1 MRSRAAKHA
10 LPLATAALA
19 VAVTGFYWV
28 IISTQ
33 GDQGDSRPQLVAT
46 SLLLAAASM
55 LAAVVVRQRSLR
67 LLLLVFGSSTLLIWT
82 ILGALSIGVLLAP
95 AVVLGLLATSRESA
109 ALPIVSTWATVA
121 GGAAASLL
129 LAWIVLGSS

>member
-1 MRSRAAKHA
+1 
-10 LPLATAALA
+10 
-19 VAVTGFYWV
+19 
-28 IISTQ
+28 
-33 GDQGDSRPQLVAT
+33 
-46 SLLLAAASM
+46 M